1 MRGSTRRRDRGR
13 PPVALAVLSPWG
25 QLRAG
30 RGARR
35 FGQLLAGLAV
45 YGGSLAMMIR
55 SGLGLPPW
63 DVLHVGLT
71 EHLSL
76 SFGQVVIAT
85 SFVVLLLWL
94 PLRQLPGLGT
104 VLNAVVVGLVAD
116 LTLTHLSAPDAFAGR
131 LGLLLGGVLLNGV
144 AGAMYIGSQFGPGP
158 RDGLMTGVVRR
169 TGRSVRLV
177 RTVLEVT
184 VLAAG
189 WLLGGTAGLGTV
201 LYALAI
207 GPLVHVLL
215 PRLTV
220 ALPGPAGSAL
230 GGDEHGGV
238 GSDHDLH
245 GGEPLVGEPVL
256 PEHVD
261 PAFVDRWP

>member
-1 MRGSTRRRDRGR
+1 M
-13 PPVALAVLSPWG
+13 
-25 QLRAG
+25 
-30 RGARR
+30 
-35 FGQLLAGLAV
+35 
-45 YGGSLAMMIR
+45 
-55 SGLGLPPW
+55 
-63 DVLHVGLT
+63 
-71 EHLSL
+71 
-76 SFGQVVIAT
+76 
-85 SFVVLLLWL
+85 
-94 PLRQLPGLGT
+94 
-104 VLNAVVVGLVAD
+104 LNAVVIGLVAD
-116 LTLTHLSAPDAFAGR
+116 ATLAHLAAPDPFAGR
-131 LGLLLGGVLLNGV
+131 LGLLVGGVVLNGV

-184 VLAAG
+184 VLATG

-220 ALPGPAGSAL
+220 ALPERAGSAL

-238 GSDHDLH
+238 GRDHDLG
-245 GGEPLVGEPVL
+245 GGEALVGEPVL
-256 PEHVD
+256 AEHVD
-261 PAFVDRWP
+261 PALVDRRP

>member
-1 MRGSTRRRDRGR
+1 M
-13 PPVALAVLSPWG
+13 
-25 QLRAG
+25 
-30 RGARR
+30 
-35 FGQLLAGLAV
+35 
-45 YGGSLAMMIR
+45 AMMLR

-63 DVLHVGLT
+63 DVLHVGLAK
-71 EHLSL
+71 HLPL
-76 SFGQVVIAT
+76 SFGEVVIAT
-85 SFVVLLLWL
+85 SFAVLLLWL

-104 VLNAVVVGLVAD
+104 VLNAVVIGLVAD
-116 LTLTHLSAPDAFAGR
+116 ATLAVLSAPDPFAGR
-131 LGLLLGGVLLNGV
+131 LGLLLAGIVLNGV

-169 TGRSVRLV
+169 TGHSVRLV
-177 RTVLEVT
+177 RTVLELT
-184 VLAAG
+184 VLGTG

-220 ALPGPAGSAL
+220 ALPTGEASAL
-230 GGDEHGGV
+230 GGDQHGRV
-238 GSDHDLH
+238 GGDHDLG

-256 PEHVD
+256 PEDVD
-261 PAFVDRWP
+261 PALVDRRP

>member
-1 MRGSTRRRDRGR
+1 MSLLGR
-13 PPVALAVLSPWG
+13 PPVALAPLSPWG

-30 RGARR
+30 RRARR
-35 FGQLLAGLAV
+35 LTQLLAGLAL
-45 YGGSLAMMIR
+45 YGASMAMMLR

-63 DVLHVGLT
+63 DVLHVGLAK
-71 EHLSL
+71 HLPL
-76 SFGQVVIAT
+76 SFGEVVIAT
-85 SFVVLLLWL
+85 SFAVLLLWL

-104 VLNAVVVGLVAD
+104 VLNAVVIGLVAD
-116 LTLTHLSAPDAFAGR
+116 ATLAVLSAPDPFAGR
-131 LGLLLGGVLLNGV
+131 LGLLLAGIVLNGV

-169 TGRSVRLV
+169 TGHSVRLV
-177 RTVLEVT
+177 RTVLELT
-184 VLAAG
+184 VLGTG

-201 LYALAI
+201 LYALGI

-220 ALPGPAGSAL
+220 ALPAGEGSAL
-230 GGDEHGGV
+230 GGDQHRRVGG
-238 GSDHDLH
+238 DHDLG

-256 PEHVD
+256 PEDVD
-261 PAFVDRWP
+261 PALVDRRP

>member
-1 MRGSTRRRDRGR
+1 MTLLGR
-13 PPVALAVLSPWG
+13 PPVALAPLSPWG

-35 FGQLLAGLAV
+35 FVQLMAGLAL
-45 YGGSLAMMIR
+45 YGASMAMMIR

-63 DVLHVGLT
+63 DVLHVGLAK
-71 EHLSL
+71 HLPL
-76 SFGQVVIAT
+76 SFGEVVIVT
-85 SFVVLLLWL
+85 SFAVLLLWL

-104 VLNAVVVGLVAD
+104 VLNAVVIGLVAD
-116 LTLTHLSAPDAFAGR
+116 ATLAHLSAPDPLAAR
-131 LGLLLGGVLLNGV
+131 LGLLLAGVLLNGV

-177 RTVLEVT
+177 RTVLELA
-184 VLAAG
+184 VLGTG

-201 LYALAI
+201 LYALGI

-220 ALPGPAGSAL
+220 ALPTTLPEVEGSAL
-230 GGDEHGGV
+230 GGDEHGRV
-238 GSDHDLH
+238 GGDHDLG

-256 PEHVD
+256 PEDVD
-261 PAFVDRWP
+261 PALVDRRP